1 MQKRTRKYLTKAL
14 KKKHDSLDVNT
25 LKLKENLTISKGHLP
40 KTFEKSSQKLNESNI
55 KINSFL
61 TNTRTPVDSFIDNLV
76 EVKETLQPH
85 VTQFFTPQVAIKQE
99 LELKNLPPVDLLF
112 FNGNPV
118 HWPEF
123 IDNFY
128 HRIRKKSLFNDSLCM
143 DHLMN
148 SQDNEA
154 KKLLKT
160 VGTNGYFMLWH

>member
-1 MQKRTRKYLTKAL
+1 M
-14 KKKHDSLDVNT
+14 
-25 LKLKENLTISKGHLP
+25 
-40 KTFEKSSQKLNESNI
+40 
-55 KINSFL
+55 
-61 TNTRTPVDSFIDNLV
+61 
-76 EVKETLQPH
+76 
-85 VTQFFTPQVAIKQE
+85 AIKQE
-99 LELKNLPPVDLLF
+99 LELKNLPPVDLLC

-118 HWPEF
+118 HWLEF

-128 HRIRKKSLFNDSLCM
+128 HRIRKKSLFNDSLRK